1 MDIDK
6 SGKIRH
12 PRIKLSIHG
21 AIEQGEMRVV
31 NGIIVHQTGAST
43 AQSSFNSYKGSS
55 PNGAHFL
62 IDKDGTIYQTASLYR
77 KTYHVGFIKS
87 RCLAEHKCTP
97 GDLKALQGKTVGRQ
111 IGTVEKQ
118 KVFPARY
125 PDNSDSIGIE
135 IVSAVQGQTFESVTN
150 AQQLSLRWL
159 VAQLTATLGIS
170 VREIYRHPQ
179 VSWKNE
185 TEASTAQW

>member
-6 SGKIRH
+6 SGKVQD
-12 PRIKLSIHG
+12 PRVKLSIYST
-21 AIEQGEMRVV
+21 IERGEMKVI
-31 NGIIVHQTGAST
+31 NGIIVHQTGAAT
-43 AQSSFNSYKGSS
+43 AQSSFNSYKGSD

-62 IDKDGTIYQTASLYR
+62 LDKDGTIYQTASIYQ

-87 RCLAEHKCTP
+87 RCMVEHKCTP
-97 GDLKALQGKTVGRQ
+97 ADVKALKGKTVGRQ
-111 IGTVEKQ
+111 IGTVEKH
-118 KVFPARY
+118 KSFPNRY

-135 IVSAVQGQTFESVTN
+135 IVSAVRGQTFEPVTG
-150 AQQLSLRWL
+150 AQQQSLTWL
-159 VAQLTATLGIS
+159 IAELTSTLGIS
-170 VREIYRHPQ
+170 VQEIYRHPQ